1 MSFLNRQNVIY
12 KSMNQTFENS
22 PQITTAGQSKLVR
35 GLARLIHDC
44 RQSEVVI
51 EQDHAKL
58 ESEADNRFQKTNDQL
73 TAQYEQDSKNTN
85 EEYTNLLGLA
95 RTRYE
100 TDLEKLELEQQQF
113 NGQAQRQHESDLKA
127 ATSNWKLDKQNVNAS
142 HAIAAKQIK
151 SELREYR
158 NTCDGRLHELE
169 VLRQN
174 VQNVLHRLRCR
185 SVSASSQP
193 LSETSTDAPQ
203 AEEEFL
209 EAKAQ
214 ADQKLHDLATQPLG
228 RYLDKGPVFLFLLLG
243 TLPAVLVGIRADL
256 TNWPTIFATW
266 IGIEV
271 IIAAPLVW
279 IYCKIRRQS
288 RLLVDQINDAINRAQ
303 PLVTS
308 MRSNAKST
316 ARKKQKLLDG
326 QTKSEQNRADAE
338 WERVSRELEAKYENR
353 FQEALSEFKN
363 RQQSIKTTWE
373 ITVDPYRAKYPRLLE
388 TMEADYQSKKKR
400 LSQEHQQQLE
410 NLRNDC
416 QNRWNQLVDRW
427 TSGFSGPQAAVE
439 SMNLYCDQQFPDW
452 EQIKWDDWQHPVEPV
467 PVLRF
472 GHYTLPLADLDKGL
486 PQDKRLS
493 VPQPEYSLPAVLS
506 FPECPSLLI
515 KAEDE
520 LRDSAIRILQNTM
533 LRMLTA
539 MPPGKVRYT
548 IIDPTGLGQNFSAFM
563 HLADYDERLVSN
575 RIWTEGTHIN
585 QRLLDLTQHMED
597 VIQKYL
603 RNEFK
608 SIQEY
613 NQHAGEV
620 AEPFHILVIANFPSN
635 FSDESARRLVSIASS
650 GARCGVYTLISC
662 DTKMNLPRNFDLGDL
677 EANSLT
683 LQSVKHAFRVED
695 ESLGNLPLEID
706 SPPADEVFT
715 AAVKAVGKHAKD
727 FNRVEVP
734 FASVAPPP
742 NERWC
747 SDSREGLE
755 VAIGRAGATKL
766 QKLQLGQG
774 TSQHVLVAGKTGSG
788 KSTLLHA
795 LITNTAL
802 HYGFK
807 EVHFYLIDFK
817 KGVEFQPYATFRLPQ
832 ARVIAIESEREFGM
846 SVLERLDRELQQRGD
861 MFRSAGVQDLKGFR
875 DAQADQLMPRILLV
889 IDEFQEFFVKDD
901 KIAQDA
907 SLLLDRLVRQG
918 RAFGIHVILGS
929 QTLAGAYSL
938 ARSTLGQMAV
948 RIALQCSEADSHLI
962 LSEENSAARL
972 LSRPGDAIYNNAN
985 GLFEGNHP
993 FQVVWLSDHERETY
1007 LRQIEELAQAE
1018 NIHAPPPIIFEG
1030 NASADPS
1037 ENQLLRELLQATP
1050 GKQVD
1055 LAPRAWLGA
1064 AVAIQDPTS
1073 VVFQRQAGSN
1083 LLIVGQQEEAA
1094 TGVLASCL
1102 ISLAAGMPASDNH
1115 GDADTA
1121 RFYLLDGNRK
1131 ESPFDKDWVDL
1142 IQQGGFRFDLAA
1154 PREADKVIRELA
1166 DELDRRT
1173 ASEEEMAAPRFL
1185 LVYNLGR
1192 FRDLRRAED
1201 DYGFSTVDEDQPVSA
1216 AHQFTR
1222 ILREGPSFGIHCLVW
1237 CDTYTAV
1244 SRWLDRQTLRDMES
1258 RVLFQMSAA
1267 DSAGL
1272 MDSPAASRLG
1282 MHRAI
1287 FYSEER
1293 GEFEKFRPYQAP
1305 SEEWLAWVK
1314 SQFKLREQTETSA

>member
-1 MSFLNRQNVIY
+1 MIY
-12 KSMNQTFENS
+12 KSMSQTFENS
-22 PQITTAGQSKLVR
+22 PQITTAGQSRLVR
-35 GLARLIHDC
+35 GLACLIHDC

-51 EQDHAKL
+51 EQDHTKL
-58 ESEADNRFQKTNDQL
+58 QSEAHNRFQKANDRL

-100 TDLEKLELEQQQF
+100 TDLEKLQLEQQQF
-113 NGQAQRQHESDLKA
+113 NGQAQRQNESDLKA
-127 ATSNWKLDKQNVNAS
+127 ATSNWKLAKQNVNAS

-151 SELREYR
+151 SELTEYR

-228 RYLDKGPVFLFLLLG
+228 RYLDEGPVFLFLLLG
-243 TLPAVLVGIRADL
+243 TLPAVLVGFRSGL
-256 TNWPTIFATW
+256 TNWPGIFATW
-266 IGIEV
+266 IGTEV

-316 ARKKQKLLDG
+316 ARKKRKLLDG
-326 QTKSEQNRADAE
+326 QTKSELSRADAE

-388 TMEADYQSKKKR
+388 TMEADYQSEKKR

-410 NLRNDC
+410 SLRNDY
-416 QNRWNQLVDRW
+416 QNRWDQLVDRW
-427 TSGFSGPQAAVE
+427 TAGFSGPHTAVE
-439 SMNLYCDQQFPDW
+439 SMNRYCNQQFPDW
-452 EQIKWDDWQHPVEPV
+452 GKIDWDDWQHPVEPV

-472 GHYTLPLADLDKGL
+472 GRYTLPLADLDEGL
-486 PQDKRLS
+486 PRDERLS
-493 VPQPEYSLPAVLS
+493 VPQAEYSLPAVLS

-520 LRDSAIRILQNTM
+520 LRDSAILILQNTM

-620 AEPFHILVIANFPSN
+620 AEPFHILVVANFPAN

-695 ESLGNLPLEID
+695 ELLGNLPLEID
-706 SPPADEVFT
+706 SPPGDEVFT
-715 AAVKAVGKHAKD
+715 TAVKAVGKYAKD

-742 NERWC
+742 NEQWC

-774 TSQHVLVAGKTGSG
+774 TSQHVLIAGKTGSG

-795 LITNTAL
+795 LIINTAL
-802 HYGFK
+802 RYGFK

-875 DAQADQLMPRILLV
+875 DAQPDQLMPRILLI

-1007 LRQIEELAQAE
+1007 LRQIEELAQAK
-1018 NIHAPPPIIFEG
+1018 NIDTPPPIVFEG
-1030 NASADPS
+1030 NASADPG
-1037 ENQLLRELLQATP
+1037 ENQLLRELLQTTP
-1050 GKQVD
+1050 GKQVN

-1073 VVFQRQAGSN
+1073 IVFQRQAGSN

-1102 ISLAAGMPASDNH
+1102 ISLAAGIPAS
-1115 GDADTA
+1115 GDHANADTA

-1131 ESPFDKDWVDL
+1131 ESPFDKDWIDL
-1142 IQQGGFRFDLAA
+1142 IQQGGFRFELAA
-1154 PREADKVIRELA
+1154 PREADTLVQELA

-1173 ASEEEMAAPRFL
+1173 ASEDETAAPWFL

-1201 DYGFSTVDEDQPVSA
+1201 DYGFSSVDEDQPVSA

-1222 ILREGPSFGIHCLVW
+1222 ILRDGPSFGIHCLVW

-1287 FYSEER
+1287 FYSDER
-1293 GEFEKFRPYQAP
+1293 GEFEKFRPYQVP

-1314 SQFKLREQTETSA
+1314 SQFKLRQQTETSA